1 MAVATHVKD
10 PSAKLDYALN
20 WTTYLTDPESGA
32 LADTISSATWT
43 VPAGLTKVSE
53 SNTTTTTTVR
63 ISGGTAGTSYEI
75 TCHIVLASGQED
87 ERSIAIAVQEL

>member
-10 PSAKLDYALN
+10 PNAKLDYALD
-20 WTTYLTDPESGA
+20 WTAYLAG
-32 LADTISSATWT
+32 ADTIASAAWT

-53 SNTTTTTTVR
+53 ANTTTTTTVR
-63 ISGGTAGTSYEI
+63 ISGGTAGTEYTV

-87 ERSIAIAVQEL
+87 ERSITIVAQEL